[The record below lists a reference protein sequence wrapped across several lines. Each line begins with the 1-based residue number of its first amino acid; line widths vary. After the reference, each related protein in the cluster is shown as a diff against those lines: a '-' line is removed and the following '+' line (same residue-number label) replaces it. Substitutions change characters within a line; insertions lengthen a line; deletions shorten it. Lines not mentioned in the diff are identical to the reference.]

1 MVDLNELKRITSN
14 SPSSSCQ
21 SSLVPSNVINRKLAA
36 AATGSTQGVK
46 IKYKTNAE
54 YYAKSILSGGIAGGI
69 EICITMPTEYVK
81 TQLQLDKGS
90 GKTQYNGII
99 DCVKKTTHEFGFRGL
114 YRGLGSMI
122 LFSIPKSAVRFGGND
137 IMTKWVSGGTGE
149 VTKLQAFGCGLFAGA
164 MEAIFVVIPQETIKT
179 KMIHD
184 RNQPNP
190 KYKGTFS
197 AINTIVRQ
205 EGFGGIYKGVAAT
218 VMKQGTNQAVRFY
231 VMYLLN
237 NAYRG
242 SDKSKAIPFYM
253 TFVFGG
259 IAGASSVFA
268 NTPLDVIKTRMQ
280 GVDAHK
286 YKGVVDCAK
295 QVYNQS
301 GLLGFYKGTVPRLG
315 RVCLDVAIVF
325 TIKEQVVKF
334 LNFVW

>member
-1 MVDLNELKRITSN
+1 MFDLFDVKKMTTNN
-14 SPSSSCQ
+14 PFCPCQ
-21 SSLVPSNVINRKLAA
+21 SSLVPSKATRNLAA
-36 AATGSTQGVK
+36 AATGSAQAVK
-46 IKYKTNAE
+46 IKYKTNTE
-54 YYAKSILSGGIAGGI
+54 YYLKSILSGGIAGGI

-90 GKTQYNGII
+90 GKTQYNGIV
-99 DCVKKTTHEFGFRGL
+99 DCVKKTVREFGVRGL

-122 LFSIPKSAVRFGGND
+122 LFSVPKSAVRFGGYD
-137 IMTKWVSGGTGE
+137 IVSKWVSGGTGK
-149 VTKLQAFGCGLFAGA
+149 VTKFEALGCGLCAGVL
-164 MEAIFVVIPQETIKT
+164 EALFVVIPQETIKT

-184 RNQPNP
+184 RNQPIP
-190 KYKGTFS
+190 KYKGT
-197 AINTIVRQ
+197 INAVSTIIRQ
-205 EGFGGIYKGVAAT
+205 EGFSGIYKGVTAT

-242 SDKSKAIPFYM
+242 ENDSKTIPFYL

-268 NTPLDVIKTRMQ
+268 NTPIDVIKTRMQ

-286 YKGVVDCAK
+286 YKSNWDCIK
-295 QVYNQS
+295 QVYRQT

-315 RVCLDVAIVF
+315 RVCADVAIVF